1 MGAEIERRLSNILSA
16 DVVGYS
22 RLMGADEAGTL
33 ALLNEYKAVML
44 ELIAQHRGRLV
55 STAGDGVLAE
65 FPSSVMAVQ
74 TAIDVQ
80 RHLFERNQKLEPDRQ
95 MWFRIGINLGD
106 VIVERDDIFGDDVN
120 IAARLQALAEPG
132 GVLISGTVYDQI
144 KNKLHLSFNF
154 LGPQRLKNIDAE
166 VPAYSA
172 VMLGAPAP
180 AVHVRADPAPP
191 APRTRNT
198 LVVSAIRSG
207 AIIAFLGAIN
217 LFSWSGHFWFQWPSL
232 AVLLGF
238 AIRASRL
245 YQHGEEK

>member
-1 MGAEIERRLSNILSA
+1 MEVAAETAAQAIVTPADLS
-16 DVVGYS
+16 
-22 RLMGADEAGTL
+22 
-33 ALLNEYKAVML
+33 
-44 ELIAQHRGRLV
+44 
-55 STAGDGVLAE
+55 
-65 FPSSVMAVQ
+65 
-74 TAIDVQ
+74 
-80 RHLFERNQKLEPDRQ
+80 
-95 MWFRIGINLGD
+95 
-106 VIVERDDIFGDDVN
+106 
-120 IAARLQALAEPG
+120 G
-132 GVLISGTVYDQI
+132 GVRARILLYLGGLVLLIGFGTPYIGLIDI
-144 KNKLHLSFNF
+144 PIAFFLKNKLHLSFNF